1 MKKVLFVG
9 ENAEQSKSG
18 VVTVMKQFLDDEEL
32 NKCVNYKVVFTIID
46 ETSSLQRL
54 KAWVKAC
61 IRFVYL
67 LPQVDLVHI
76 HHASDLNFWL
86 SGLLVYVAK
95 IAGKK
100 TIMHN
105 HAADFHLFYAKC
117 SNPKKNL
124 IKRIFKRTDVNL
136 VLSTD
141 WYNWYSGLVPSAK
154 WTLLRNSIDIPK
166 NVERKILAGGK
177 AKLLFLARLEERKG
191 IFDLVDIMPDFFSR
205 YPGCELYIAGQGDT
219 IQIQKVVQQYKLESQ
234 VKILGYINGKQ
245 RDLLLR
251 DSHLLILPTYNEG
264 LPMSLLEAM
273 AYSVVP
279 ITTPVGGIPD
289 VVVDKVNGYL
299 VQPGNKRELLETIC
313 YVVEN
318 AHLYRQVSD
327 NAHDLVAEKFDFAR
341 YKESVIDMYELA

>member
-9 ENAEQSKSG
+9 ENAYQSKSG
-18 VVTVMKQFLDDEEL
+18 IVTVMKQFLEDEEL
-32 NKCVNYKVVFTIID
+32 NKCVNYKVVFTIVD

-54 KAWVKAC
+54 KAWIKAC
-61 IRFVYL
+61 IRFFYL

-86 SGLLVYVAK
+86 SGLLIYIAK
-95 IAGKK
+95 ITGKK

-105 HAADFHLFYAKC
+105 HAADFHLFYANC
-117 SNPKKNL
+117 SKVKKNL
-124 IKRIFKRTDVNL
+124 IRRILKRTDVNL
-136 VLSTD
+136 VLSTA
-141 WYNWYSGLVPSAK
+141 WYNWYSALVPNAN

-166 NVERKILAGGK
+166 DVEKKVLANGK

-191 IFDLVDIMPDFFSR
+191 IFDLVDIMPDFFAQ
-205 YPGCELYIAGQGDT
+205 YPDCELYIAGQGDT
-219 IQIQKVVQQYKLESQ
+219 TQIQKVIQQYRLETQ
-234 VKILGYINGKQ
+234 VKILGYINDKQ

-299 VQPGNKRELLETIC
+299 VQPGNKKELLETIC

-318 AHLYRQVSD
+318 AHLYRKVSD
-327 NAHDLVAEKFDFAR
+327 NAHNLVADKFDFAR
-341 YKESVIDMYELA
+341 YKESVINMYELA